1 MPSFFI
7 VMKISFNS
15 YQFTAAG
22 NAQFSRSSKFD
33 PEARIGRALREL
45 VIWKIKE
52 MFLEPNFADNQARF
66 ADLRAVIGNGEGL
79 LVITDESERVLFSDT
94 VRITS
99 HDLPEQWG
107 QYTTEVSIEFAALP
121 KPIAQ
126 LGIDAAF
133 TPSGSTT
140 PIVLPG
146 VGSWKESVRTE
157 RYNAQEVANRRV
169 TMVNISA
176 NGRFTADP
184 TQSET
189 ARQAAVLAV
198 KIAIETCNDTP
209 DGTLV
214 YAGTSNVVYVET
226 MECDTGDGTGY
237 CEWSLTAEYRRFPDG
252 DYAEVEFEVGTKD
265 NIEQAQRITSVTGKI
280 RANTQDAAL
289 TRANVLRD
297 TFATSS
303 RIQTVNETKAQ
314 QVSGADGD
322 AFIEMTFSF
331 EWKETLAPVAWTLKV
346 ITKQD
351 TKSNNSI
358 LTRSG
363 TCRSGDASA
372 ALAKAVALGV
382 VTGQGVLMSTSIEYN
397 SIGLVDAAQQNE
409 VTFSYDYLSRAGR
422 VYAEVQND
430 TTNAGFGDS
439 SQAISGFVVAD
450 SQIAALALARSF
462 QIEGILL
469 NTKENVSSFNAG
481 TGTSDLAGFDSGGA
495 SQQFL
500 KVDFSYSYYV
510 AHTDGSVKWSI
521 GDSRDMKTRILTLT
535 YSGTAWAANA
545 AAANA
550 LIDSLEAPPT
560 GGALT
565 KRDRRVDS
573 EQRDSVTGFLSVAF
587 NDVYEGSFTAAP
599 GEAVL
604 EAEYSV
610 EAMLSVNTAVVT
622 EVPYGSPVVQTGV
635 GYNKGS
641 LTVSGF
647 ATGIT
652 EACCKSWGRN
662 LRSIV
667 QAGGRYEK
675 APREK
680 IGYAYYFEAPT
691 NVRLFRFDF
700 TYSCD
705 VALLTSGL

>member
-1 MPSFFI
+1 ML
-7 VMKISFNS
+7 ISFNS
-15 YQFTAAG
+15 YVFTAAG
-22 NAQFSRSSKFD
+22 SAQFSRASKFD
-33 PEARIGRALREL
+33 PEPRIGRALREL

-52 MFLEPNFADNQARF
+52 MFFEPNFADNQARF
-66 ADLRAVIGNGEGL
+66 ADLRAAIGLGEGL

-140 PIVLPG
+140 LVVLPG

-189 ARQAAVLAV
+189 ARRAAVLAV
-198 KIAIETCNDTP
+198 KIGIETCNDTP

-265 NIEQAQRITSVTGKI
+265 NIDQAQRVTTVTGKI

-297 TFATSS
+297 TFAESY
-303 RIQTVNETKAQ
+303 RIQTVNETKSQ

-331 EWKETLAPVAWTLKV
+331 EWKETLTPVAWTLKV
-346 ITKQD
+346 ATKQD
-351 TKSNNSI
+351 AKSNNSI

-372 ALAKAVALGV
+372 ALAQAVVLGV
-382 VTGQGVLMSTSIEYN
+382 VTGLGVLMSTSIEYN
-397 SIGLVDAAQQNE
+397 SIGLVDVTQQNE
-409 VTFSYDYLSRAGR
+409 VIFSYEYLSRAGR

-439 SQAISGFVVAD
+439 SQTISGFVVAD

-462 QIEGILL
+462 QLGSGTILL
-469 NTKENVSSFNAG
+469 SAKENVSSFNAG
-481 TGTSDLAGFDSGGA
+481 TGTGDLAGFDSGGA

-500 KVDFSYSYYV
+500 KVDFNYSYYV
-510 AHTDGSVKWSI
+510 AHADGSVKWSV

-535 YSGTAWAANA
+535 YTGTAWAADA
-545 AAANA
+545 ATANS
-550 LIDSLEAPPT
+550 LIDSLETPPT

-573 EQRDSVTGFLSVAF
+573 EQRNSVTGFLSVAF
-587 NDVYEGSFTAAP
+587 NDTYEGPFTAAS

-610 EAMLSVNTAVVT
+610 EATLSVNTAVVT

-652 EACCKSWGRN
+652 EACCKAWGRN

-667 QAGGRYEK
+667 QSGGRYEK

-680 IGYAYYFEAPT
+680 IGYAYYFEAPS

-705 VALLTSGL
+705 VAMLTSGL